1 MSAAPA
7 AGGNGGGASRE
18 PSHLSYVTGF
28 GICFF
33 GESVADWL
41 GRCERCRRRKVR
53 LNTALSEEKY
63 SCWD

>member
-28 GICFF
+28 GICFLERVWLT
-33 GESVADWL
+33 GSVDVKDADD
-41 GRCERCRRRKVR
+41 ER
-53 LNTALSEEKY
+53 
-63 SCWD
+63 